1 VEWIKLEAV
10 GPWGLTLAMAAS
22 ILVAFLRD
30 GLVSGA
36 SVRRADERMQA
47 EMARLCSQWETRLAE
62 SAAREEA
69 WRAVAIRSDERAD
82 VASQQ
87 VAELIHSLRIIE
99 GCVLRHSTLTEEGL

>member
-1 VEWIKLEAV
+1 MEWLKLETI

-36 SVRRADERMQA
+36 SVRRADERTQA
-47 EMARLCSQWETRLAE
+47 EMTRLVEQWEARLAE
-62 SAAREEA
+62 AAARETA
-69 WRAVAIRSDERAD
+69 WQTAALQSDQRAD

-99 GCVLRHSTLTEEGL
+99 SHILHGEGIDL